1 MPVNTTDERDPMEIP
16 DELKADYGL
25 TDEAIDQVIDPEP
38 SGKMEY
44 PDMEERPVP
53 QQEGATPDIR
63 IKKMPNNVKDPLVTG
78 FVFKVGDWAYRV
90 YETKSRGRKMIKR
103 MGVVEYER

>member
-1 MPVNTTDERDPMEIP
+1 MEDTTTETQELEQPILQP
-16 DELKADYGL
+16 DKED
-25 TDEAIDQVIDPEP
+25 VIDLVIGPEP

-53 QQEGATPDIR
+53 QQEGATPGIR
-63 IKKMPNNVKDPLVTG
+63 IRKMPNNLKDPLVSG

-90 YETKSRGRKMIKR
+90 YETKSRGRKLIKR